1 MHPESFAGL
10 YCIVS
15 LLVVS
20 KAGERDVLGG
30 GAKNCWAVPGVRGGT
45 ALRDFGV
52 CLGALLSVPVPPS
65 RPVPNT

>member
-30 GAKNCWAVPGVRGGT
+30 SKELLGSSRSEGWNSAERLRGVPGSSAFCPR
-45 ALRDFGV
+45 
-52 CLGALLSVPVPPS
+52 PS
-65 RPVPNT
+65 FQARP